1 MKSLCFISSIP
12 AAMNSFMRESICSS
26 AEKWSV
32 STISNPDDA
41 ALLNNLNARFIP
53 LLFARKPKPWRDF
66 LCLVQLIILF
76 QNERFDLV
84 HSITP
89 KVGFLSMLAAW
100 LIGTPNRIHT
110 FTGQVWVNKVRWK
123 RSALKIFDKLIV
135 LFSTHILVDSP
146 SQLDFLI
153 SEGVLSKG
161 KGIVIGRGSICGV
174 DTNRF
179 CPDAN
184 IRDEVRSELSISA
197 EQLVILFL
205 GRINRDKGILDLA
218 VAFTDIAS
226 KRSNVL
232 LVLVGAEE
240 DVLFEQIQQICGLAI
255 VERVH
260 RVSFTNNPERYMA
273 AADVFCLPSYREGF
287 GQVIIEA
294 GASGVPSVASR
305 IYGITDAVEDGKTGV
320 LFTAGDV
327 SGLTQSL
334 LKLIDGPFLRQEM
347 GDAARA
353 RALELFPSHKITEEM
368 LKFYTDLLAESG
380 MATKCSRLKK
390 S

>member
-1 MKSLCFISSIP
+1 MKKICFVATIP
-12 AAMNSFMRESICSS
+12 AAVNSFLRDHIQAAGEIY
-26 AEKWSV
+26 SV
-32 STISNPDDA
+32 TVVCNSEDKH
-41 ALLNNLNARFIP
+41 LLEGLNAQIIFLPIE
-53 LLFARKPKPWRDF
+53 RKPSPLKD
-66 LCLVQLIILF
+66 LLALIQLVKLF
-76 QNERFDLV
+76 RQEKFDIV

-89 KVGFLSMLAAW
+89 KAGFLSMIAAS
-100 LIGTPNRIHT
+100 LTGIPNRIHT
-110 FTGQVWVNKVRWK
+110 FTGQVWVNKVGWK
-123 RSALKIFDKLIV
+123 RSVLKIFDKLIV
-135 LFSTHILVDSP
+135 LFSTNILVDSR
-146 SQLDFLI
+146 SQLDFLV
-153 SEGVLSKG
+153 SEGVLSEG
-161 KGIVIGRGSICGV
+161 KGIVIGQGSICGV

-184 IRDEVRSELSISA
+184 MRDEVRSDLSISS
-197 EQLVILFL
+197 EQFVILFL
-205 GRINRDKGILDLA
+205 GRLNRDKGVLDLG
-218 VAFTDIAS
+218 VAFTDIAL
-226 KRSNVL
+226 KRSNVV

-240 DVLFEQIQQICGLAI
+240 DVLFEQIQQIFGLGI
-255 VERVH
+255 IERVH

-294 GASGVPSVASR
+294 GAGGVPSVASR
-305 IYGITDAVEDGKTGV
+305 IYGITDAVEEGKTGL
-320 LFTAGDV
+320 LFTAGDI

-380 MATKCSRLKK
+380 MATK
-390 S
+390 

>member
-1 MKSLCFISSIP
+1 MKKICFVATIP
-12 AAMNSFMRESICSS
+12 AAVNSFLRDHIQA
-26 AEKWSV
+26 AEEIYSV
-32 STISNPDDA
+32 TVVCNSEDKYLLEGLDA
-41 ALLNNLNARFIP
+41 KIIFLPIK
-53 LLFARKPKPWRDF
+53 RKPSPLKD
-66 LCLVQLIILF
+66 LLVLIQLVKLF
-76 QNERFDLV
+76 RQEKFDIV

-89 KVGFLSMLAAW
+89 KAGFLNMLATF
-100 LIGTPNRIHT
+100 LTGIPNRIHT
-110 FTGQVWVNKVRWK
+110 FTGQVWVNKVGWE

-135 LFSTHILVDSP
+135 LFSTDIIVDSP

-226 KRSNVL
+226 KRSNVV

-305 IYGITDAVEDGKTGV
+305 IYGITDAVEEGKTGL
-320 LFTAGDV
+320 LFTAGDI

-334 LKLIDGPFLRQEM
+334 STLIEDKPLRQQMSE
-347 GDAARA
+347 AARL
-353 RALELFPSHKITEEM
+353 RVLDLFPSHKITEGV
-368 LKFYTDLLAESG
+368 LALYAKLLAERYG
-380 MATKCSRLKK
+380 D
-390 S
+390 